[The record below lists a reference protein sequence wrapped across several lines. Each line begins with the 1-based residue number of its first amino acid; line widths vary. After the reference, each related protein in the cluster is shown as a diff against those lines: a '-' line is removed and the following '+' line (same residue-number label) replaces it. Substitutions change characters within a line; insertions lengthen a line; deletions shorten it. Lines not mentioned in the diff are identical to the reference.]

1 MKKVY
6 IEQRRIVTPR
16 FGHCTEI
23 YVRGLTTCPRTAT
36 ALPSKLEEGSR
47 SLSEIISCSPPP
59 AVGSMFPHNVV
70 GGPGVGPPPH

>member
-47 SLSEIISCSPPP
+47 SLFEIISCSPP
-59 AVGSMFPHNVV
+59 AVGSMFHKTSW
-70 GGPGVGPPPH
+70 GVGPPLN